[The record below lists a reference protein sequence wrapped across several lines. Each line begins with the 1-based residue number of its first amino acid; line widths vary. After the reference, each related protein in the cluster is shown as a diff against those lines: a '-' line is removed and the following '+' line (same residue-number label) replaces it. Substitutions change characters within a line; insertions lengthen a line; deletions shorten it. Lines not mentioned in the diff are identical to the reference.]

1 MTTTD
6 PSPDTDDESNG
17 MSPSEFQ
24 AWALLFSLGLYV
36 VVAHSRTD
44 PLDDLRQRV
53 ATLEGKV
60 SR

>member
-1 MTTTD
+1 MPDETTTD
-6 PSPDTDDESNG
+6 EPILSCER
-17 MSPSEFQ
+17 
-24 AWALLFSLGLYV
+24 WAGYFALGLLAAMLYRS
-36 VVAHSRTD
+36 AGTTPD